1 MIGAGASP
9 KAVQVVLGHRSAVFA
24 LTVYGH
30 LFDADLD
37 DLAAR
42 LDGEMGTALRIPAAQ
57 HLPDSHRIP
66 AASPRPGAPDEEL
79 STGSSERK
87 SAPDLG

>member
-1 MIGAGASP
+1 MIQAGASP
-9 KAVQVVLGHRSAVFA
+9 KMVQTVLGHRSAAFT

-42 LDGEMGTALRIPAAQ
+42 LDSPADQRGPNSWRSSGTDALIP
-57 HLPDSHRIP
+57 
-66 AASPRPGAPDEEL
+66 
-79 STGSSERK
+79 
-87 SAPDLG
+87 PDLRLRGGAGWDRTIDRGIMSPLL

>member
-1 MIGAGASP
+1 MIQAGASP
-9 KAVQVVLGHRSAVFA
+9 KAVQTVLGHRSAAFT

-42 LDGEMGTALRIPAAQ
+42 LDALADFSRTTPVR
-57 HLPDSHRIP
+57 LDERRGGDSV
-66 AASPRPGAPDEEL
+66 
-79 STGSSERK
+79 
-87 SAPDLG
+87 

>member
-1 MIGAGASP
+1 MLRHSAAARMIGAGASP
-9 KAVQVVLGHRSAVFA
+9 KAVQVVLGHRSAAFT

-42 LDGEMGTALRIPAAQ
+42 LDGDTGPALRI
-57 HLPDSHRIP
+57 L
-66 AASPRPGAPDEEL
+66 AASPRPEPPGEEL
-79 STGSSERK
+79 ST
-87 SAPDLG
+87 A